1 MLQARL
7 VFDLSFLLYGVALSA
22 ALFGGRRLALVALP
36 AAAGVVCGLAYIALR
51 YWLSWPMTPMFM
63 GTAAVPPLLAAFG
76 LLSLRRH
83 GDSPLVLRSL
93 LAVTVLVAGLSV
105 FFPKDFYL
113 PFIKTTSAFSHLML
127 VFGALARACV
137 LVGGAWAMA
146 AFSREGASNNATKA
160 SFFWLVLGFAFWT
173 LSLFSGEMWSYRGWG
188 YAVVWEDPAIIA
200 AMATWF
206 YYVGLIHFHLLGGA
220 GVRSRAVLTLA
231 GVVLVLVLNCGADL
245 GPFHSPVR
253 P

>member
-1 MLQARL
+1 MSQARII
-7 VFDLSFLLYGVALSA
+7 FDLSLLLYGVALA
-22 ALFGGRRLALVALP
+22 GALFGGRRPILAVAP
-36 AAAGVVCGLAYIALR
+36 AAAGVACGLAYIALR
-51 YWLSWPMTPMFM
+51 YRLAWPMTPMFM

-76 LLSLRRH
+76 LLSLRRRN
-83 GDSPLVLRSL
+83 DARVVLWTVL
-93 LAVTVLVAGLSV
+93 ALAVLMAGLTV

-127 VFGALARACV
+127 IFGALGKACL
-137 LVGGAWAMA
+137 LVGGAWAAA
-146 AFSREGASNNATKA
+146 AFSRVGASNNPSKT

-173 LSLFSGEMWSYRGWG
+173 LSLFAGELWSYRGWG

-206 YYVGLIHFHLLGGA
+206 FHVGLIHFHMMGGA
-220 GVRSRAVLTLA
+220 GARSRAALTIA
-231 GVVLVLVLNCGADL
+231 GSVLVLVLNCGVDL